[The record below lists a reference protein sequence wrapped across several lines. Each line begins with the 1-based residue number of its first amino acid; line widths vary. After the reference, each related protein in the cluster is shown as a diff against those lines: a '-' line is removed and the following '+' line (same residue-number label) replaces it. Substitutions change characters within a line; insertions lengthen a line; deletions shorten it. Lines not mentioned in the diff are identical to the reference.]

1 MRYGLHLGGGA
12 AVRTKAAARQVGQL
26 AEELGYDA
34 LLTGDHITIPT
45 QITSAYPYLKQAQ
58 EKGYNPYTIF
68 TRMEWLDAF
77 TVLALLIADTD
88 TVRLGT
94 SVTIIPYRHPPE
106 MGRGLATPHLLS
118 GRRIISVS

>member
-77 TVLALLIADTD
+77 TVLAVLFSETD
-88 TVRLGT
+88 TVPPGT
-94 SVTIIPYRHPPE
+94 SVTTIPHPHPPE
-106 MGRGLATPHLLS
+106 MGRVVATP
-118 GRRIISVS
+118 SVP